1 MRFAFKKSHSQVAYC
16 ALSIRSGTADEPQ
29 KYSGLAHLTE
39 HMLFKGTDKRN
50 ATNINNRLEVLG
62 GELNAYT
69 TKEETV
75 VHATVL
81 KEDISKAIDLLF
93 EIVFRST
100 FLAKELEK
108 EKAVVIDEINLY
120 KDSPSDY
127 IFDDF
132 EQFLFDSHPLS
143 RPILGTVSS
152 LKRIQSEAIVKYVS
166 QNFTPD
172 RMSFAIV
179 GDFDKEAILKTTA
192 KILKKYTDNPL
203 TDDNQPIAGSTAAE
217 PVFKPFN
224 KTVAKH
230 NHQANC
236 IIGCT
241 GYSLYDERRIALILL
256 INILGGPSSNSKL
269 NSTLREKKALVYA
282 VEASYTQYSQTG
294 AVTIYFGCD
303 KNNVEKCKDLV
314 LGELKKVKENPM
326 SESALKTAK
335 KQMLA
340 QLAVSSENGEVQ
352 ALAIGKSVLV
362 FGNYLSDEQVRAKI
376 NAITAQ
382 DLITVANDIFADEK
396 LSYLFYI

>member
-50 ATNINNRLEVLG
+50 ATNLNYRLEVLG

-81 KEDISKAIDLLF
+81 KEDIAKATDLLF

-100 FLAKELEK
+100 FLARELEK

-152 LKRIQSEAIVKYVS
+152 LKKIQPENIKEYVS
-166 QNFTPD
+166 RNFTPD
-172 RMSFAIV
+172 RMSFAVV
-179 GDFDKEAILKTTA
+179 GDFDREKILKTTS
-192 KILKKYTDNPL
+192 KILKKYTDDPL
-203 TDDNQPIAGSTAAE
+203 DAENKPAETARVTE
-217 PVFKPFN
+217 PRFKPFN
-224 KTVAKH
+224 KTAAKH

-269 NSTLREKKALVYA
+269 NSILREKKALVYA

-303 KNNVEKCKDLV
+303 RNNVDKCKQLV
-314 LGELKKVKENPM
+314 LAELKKIKETPM
-326 SESALKTAK
+326 SASALKSAK

-352 ALAIGKSVLV
+352 ALAMGKSVLV
-362 FGNYLSDEQVRAKI
+362 FGNYLSDEEVRAKI
-376 NAITAQ
+376 EAVTAE
-382 DLITVANDIFADEK
+382 DLVNVANDIFADDR
-396 LSYLFYI
+396 LSFLFYI